1 MQSFIAAEFQF
12 CKVIVVMYHYNSYY
26 TIFPFPVLIGVVF
39 LYFPDLFG
47 YLFLGYP
54 LEYCFHFFSAYI
66 MPFHNYFCGCLLS
79 VGSLPCFNIFTHQS
93 VPLQKIE
100 RIDWFYTLCKLFCCD
115 CRCDHLDKLQFHDS
129 FIYSL
134 LYVIYGQK

>member
-12 CKVIVVMYHYNSYY
+12 CKVKVVMYHYNSYY
-26 TIFPFPVLIGVVF
+26 TIFPFPVLIGIVF
-39 LYFPDLFG
+39 RYFPDLFG

-54 LEYCFHFFSAYI
+54 LEYCFHFFSACI
-66 MPFHNYFCGCLLS
+66 VPFYDYFCGCLLS
-79 VGSLPCFNIFTHQS
+79 VGVSLFLLIN
-93 VPLQKIE
+93 LLLYKKIE

-115 CRCDHLDKLQFHDS
+115 CRCGYLDKLQFHD
-129 FIYSL
+129 FLIYSL